1 MALETR
7 SIAVCICREG
17 EPIYSETSTL
27 VSIRD
32 DGGGEFVE
40 VVQEGSGVSIDP
52 DEWPAIRAAID
63 AMILACRS
71 ESGEDLW

>member
-1 MALETR
+1 MAFEAR
-7 SIAVCICREG
+7 FISAAICREG

-40 VVQEGSGVSIDP
+40 VSQGSGRISMDV
-52 DEWPAIRAAID
+52 DEWPAIKAAID
-63 AMILACRS
+63 AMILSCRS
-71 ESGEDLW
+71 ESGGD

>member
-7 SIAVCICREG
+7 YIAAVVCREG
-17 EPIYSETSTL
+17 APIYSERSTT

-40 VVQEGSGVSIDP
+40 VLQESGRISLDP
-52 DEWPAIRAAID
+52 DEWPAMRAAID
-63 AMILACRS
+63 AMVLACRS
-71 ESGEDLW
+71 ESEGD

>member
-1 MALETR
+1 MPFEAR
-7 SIAVCICREG
+7 PIAVAICREG

-40 VVQEGSGVSIDP
+40 VLQGSGRISIDV
-52 DEWPAIRAAID
+52 DEWPEIKSAID
-63 AMILACRS
+63 AMILGCRS
-71 ESGEDLW
+71 ESGGD

>member
-1 MALETR
+1 MALEKR
-7 SIAVCICREG
+7 YIAAVVCREG
-17 EPIYSETSTL
+17 EPIYSERSTT

-40 VVQEGSGVSIDP
+40 VLQESGRISMDVE
-52 DEWPAIRAAID
+52 EWPALKAAID

-71 ESGEDLW
+71 ESGGD

>member
-7 SIAVCICREG
+7 YIAAVVCREG
-17 EPIYSETSTL
+17 EPIYSERSTT

-40 VVQEGSGVSIDP
+40 VLQESGRISIDV
-52 DEWPAIRAAID
+52 DEWPAIKAAID

-71 ESGEDLW
+71 ESWGD

>member
-1 MALETR
+1 MAFEAR
-7 SIAVCICREG
+7 SIAVSVCRAG
-17 EPIYSETSTL
+17 EPIYSEKATL

-40 VVQEGSGVSIDP
+40 VSQDSGRISMDV
-52 DEWPAIRAAID
+52 DEWPAIKAAID

-71 ESGEDLW
+71 ESGGD